1 MVFRVFL
8 VLFVC
13 FESFQVQL
21 HIWELWSIVRNFG
34 NFSALKIIKD
44 VFHAIVSI
52 DTTPLSI
59 DTLISTERIFYFCQ
73 VFEKPWS
80 FLYLQSSPCTFLVTY
95 IPNYLFIVRQ
105 KFSFIILRYTFG
117 EKNRIPVERILNSF
131 YSYSYS
137 IQTIE
142 IMICVFVIMSE

>member
-73 VFEKPWS
+73 VFEKP
-80 FLYLQSSPCTFLVTY
+80 
-95 IPNYLFIVRQ
+95 
-105 KFSFIILRYTFG
+105 
-117 EKNRIPVERILNSF
+117 
-131 YSYSYS
+131 
-137 IQTIE
+137 
-142 IMICVFVIMSE
+142 